1 MALTF
6 ESGTGRQLGQS
17 SDIYGGGGTEN
28 MGYGMSPLESQAR
41 FGTQAFGG
49 MSVYDVAQNQRDE
62 QAAQIA
68 SAQIDSMMA
77 DPNIRQMATLN
88 PTQYTGYLQEVARRE
103 QAAQQAAQQSAAQQ
117 AAAQAL
123 ANTQRQIAEKQR
135 LEQQAR
141 DQIVGRASMGFENLG
156 AYGASPIQM
165 TARYGSLAP
174 SVMSY
179 LGSGRPY
186 SGLAG
191 GLLGDAYSQLQ
202 SGVGQPV
209 TSGLDAFGN
218 PRVIGSLAETPFG
231 GTVYSGRQDPDYTG
245 AYESLVRPYDDSEA
259 TYRDDR
265 PEVVGS
271 ITDSETGQERCP
283 TGYMFD
289 EDLQA
294 CRLDTGMGEDQRDDR
309 TDATA
314 AYARMGLLDVA
325 PDFSGSAFGDG
336 LLFDERNKM
345 FRLRSATRPDI
356 FRTRPSTIGMTEIS

>member
-1 MALTF
+1 MRF
-6 ESGTGRQLGQS
+6 ESGHSGGTGRQISQS
-17 SDIYGGGGTEN
+17 SEVYGGGTEN

-49 MSVYDVAQNQRDE
+49 MSVYDVAQNQRD
-62 QAAQIA
+62 
-68 SAQIDSMMA
+68 
-77 DPNIRQMATLN
+77 
-88 PTQYTGYLQEVARRE
+88 
-103 QAAQQAAQQSAAQQ
+103 QQAAQQ
-117 AAAQAL
+117 AAAQVL
-123 ANTQRQIAEKQR
+123 ANTQKQIAEKQR

-179 LGSGRPY
+179 LGAGKPY
-186 SGLAG
+186 SGL
-191 GLLGDAYSQLQ
+191 LGSLTGNAYSQLQ

-245 AYESLVRPYDDSEA
+245 AYANLVRPYDDSA
-259 TYRDDR
+259 TRYRDDR
-265 PEVVGS
+265 PEIVGS
-271 ITDSETGQERCP
+271 ITDTATGEEKCP

-294 CRLDTGMGEDQRDDR
+294 CRLDTGMADTPVDDR
-309 TDATA
+309 TDGTA

-336 LLFDERNKM
+336 AGFADANLA
-345 FRLRSATRPDI
+345 FRRRSATRPDI
-356 FRTRPSTIGMTEIS
+356 FRARPSLEGFTLLS